1 MEIEKFE
8 TIKIW
13 IRKVCGSKI
22 TEKNYLRRL
31 KKFFEHYDV
40 TPNELFEKWKEVRYN
55 WTPREKFVD

>member
-22 TEKNYLRRL
+22 TEKNYLRRP
-31 KKFFEHYDV
+31 KNKA
-40 TPNELFEKWKEVRYN
+40 VRKA
-55 WTPREKFVD
+55 WVS